1 MIQEEANMILHKM
14 SKVIDNNQMVKLN
27 TILEE
32 LMMDAKLDSQLRS
45 SEEIL
50 EAFLSSKKLEGRSEK
65 TLSLYR
71 FTIEKMLEKVN
82 KNICTVTTEDIRNYL
97 AGYREE
103 HNVSKAT
110 IDGIRRNLSSL
121 YHWLEDEDYIF
132 VSPLR
137 KIHKIKLTKKVKAAY
152 SDEELEKLRDGF
164 KYLRDLAIIEFLFS
178 TGMRIGEL
186 VKLNRNDINFEE
198 RECKVL
204 GKGDKERL
212 TYFDA
217 KTKLHLQEYL
227 AARTDDN
234 PALFVS
240 IRKPAKRITT
250 GGIEIMMHRL
260 GERCNIE
267 KCHPHRCRRTMA
279 TTALEKG
286 MPIEQVQRVL
296 GHSQIST
303 TLLYTVIKDSTIKNS
318 HRKYI
323 G

>member
-1 MIQEEANMILHKM
+1 MIQEEANTILHKM

-27 TILEE
+27 SILEE
-32 LMMDAKLDSQLRS
+32 IMMDTKLDSQLKS
-45 SEEIL
+45 SAEIL
-50 EAFLSSKKLEGRSEK
+50 DAFIASKRLEGRSEK

-71 FTIEKMLEKVN
+71 FTIEKMLEKID

-97 AGYREE
+97 AEYREE
-103 HNVSKAT
+103 HDVSKAT

-121 YHWLEDEDYIF
+121 YHWLEEEDYIF
-132 VSPLR
+132 ISPLR
-137 KIHKIKLTKKVKAAY
+137 KIHKIKITKKVKPAY
-152 SDEELEKLRDGF
+152 SDEELEKLRDGC

-186 VKLNRNDINFEE
+186 VKLNRKDVDFEE
-198 RECKVL
+198 REVKVL
-204 GKGDKERL
+204 GKGDKERI

-227 AARTDDN
+227 ATRTDDN

-240 IRKPAKRITT
+240 IRKPATRITT
-250 GGIEIMMHRL
+250 GGMEIMMRRL
-260 GERCNIE
+260 GQRCNVD

-279 TTALEKG
+279 TNALEKG

-303 TLLYTVIKDSTIKNS
+303 TLLYTVIQDSTIKNS

>member
-1 MIQEEANMILHKM
+1 MIQEEANTILHKM

-27 TILEE
+27 SILEE
-32 LMMDAKLDSQLRS
+32 ILMDNKLDSQLKS

-50 EAFLSSKKLEGRSEK
+50 DAFIASKRLEGRSEK

-71 FTIEKMLEKVN
+71 FTIEKMLEKID

-97 AGYREE
+97 AEYREE
-103 HNVSKAT
+103 HDVSKAT

-121 YHWLEDEDYIF
+121 YHWLEEEDYIF
-132 VSPLR
+132 ISPLR
-137 KIHKIKLTKKVKAAY
+137 KIHKIKITKKVKPAY
-152 SDEELEKLRDGF
+152 SDEELEKLRDGC
-164 KYLRDLAIIEFLFS
+164 KYLRDLAIVEFLFS

-186 VKLNRNDINFEE
+186 VKLNRKDVDFEE
-198 RECKVL
+198 REVKVL
-204 GKGDKERL
+204 GKGDKERI

-227 AARTDDN
+227 ASRTDDN

-240 IRKPAKRITT
+240 IRKPATRITT
-250 GGIEIMMHRL
+250 GGMEIMMRRL
-260 GERCNIE
+260 GQRCNVD
-267 KCHPHRCRRTMA
+267 KCHPHRYRRSMA
-279 TTALEKG
+279 TNALEKG

>member
-1 MIQEEANMILHKM
+1 MKQEEANTILHKM
-14 SKVIDNNQMVKLN
+14 SNVIDNNQMVRLN
-27 TILEE
+27 SILEE
-32 LMMDAKLDSQLRS
+32 IMLDNKLDSQLKS
-45 SEEIL
+45 SAEIL
-50 EAFLSSKKLEGRSEK
+50 DAFISSKRLEGRSEK

-71 FTIEKMLEKVN
+71 FTIEKMLEKID

-97 AGYREE
+97 VCYREE
-103 HNVSKAT
+103 HGVSKAT

-121 YHWLEDEDYIF
+121 YHWLEEEDFIF

-137 KIHKIKLTKKVKAAY
+137 KIHKIKITKKVKPAY
-152 SDEELEKLRDGF
+152 SDEELEKLRDGC

-186 VKLNRNDINFEE
+186 VKLNRNDVNFEE

-204 GKGDKERL
+204 GKGDKERI

-227 AARTDDN
+227 ATRTDDN

-240 IRKPAKRITT
+240 IRKPASRITT
-250 GGIEIMMHRL
+250 GGMEIMMRRL
-260 GERCNIE
+260 GQRCNIE